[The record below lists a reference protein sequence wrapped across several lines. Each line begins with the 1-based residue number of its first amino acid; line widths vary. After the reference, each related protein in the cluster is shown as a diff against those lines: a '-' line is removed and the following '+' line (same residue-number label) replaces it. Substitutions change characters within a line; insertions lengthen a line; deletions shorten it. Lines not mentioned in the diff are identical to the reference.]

1 MSPRFP
7 FTRVPQTFYPP
18 FPLLQDSHSSLSH
31 PLPPALQEEETSQY
45 AALAKDGKAAEQ
57 KKVTFLGLLSLHLS
71 PLIYLPHF
79 LPASPLLS
87 EIYSSLFLVN
97 LSTT

>member
-1 MSPRFP
+1 
-7 FTRVPQTFYPP
+7 
-18 FPLLQDSHSSLSH
+18 
-31 PLPPALQEEETSQY
+31 
-45 AALAKDGKAAEQ
+45 
-57 KKVTFLGLLSLHLS
+57 VTFLGLLSLHLS